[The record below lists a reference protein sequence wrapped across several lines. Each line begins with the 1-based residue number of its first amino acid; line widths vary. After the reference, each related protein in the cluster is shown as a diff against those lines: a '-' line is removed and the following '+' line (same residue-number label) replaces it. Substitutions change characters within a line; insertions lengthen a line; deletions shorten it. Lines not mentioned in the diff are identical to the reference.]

1 MVLKTGEESELR
13 LFEVQIERG
22 KNGGTKD
29 EFSPQPRTILALPFY
44 SSMLY
49 IAFSFKGQAYK
60 RIHTPVK
67 I

>member
-1 MVLKTGEESELR
+1 M
-13 LFEVQIERG
+13 QIERE

-29 EFSPQPRTILALPFY
+29 EFSPQTILALLFY
-44 SSMLY
+44 SSMLD
-49 IAFSFKGQAYK
+49 IAFSFNGQAYK